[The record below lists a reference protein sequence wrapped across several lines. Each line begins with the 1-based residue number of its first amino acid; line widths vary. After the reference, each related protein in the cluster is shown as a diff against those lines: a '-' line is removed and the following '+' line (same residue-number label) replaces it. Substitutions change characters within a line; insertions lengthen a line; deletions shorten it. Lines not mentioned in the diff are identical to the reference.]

1 VAQRG
6 RRPAGEGDS
15 RQQILDAAREL
26 FAEKGFERTTMRAV
40 GERAGVDPALISY
53 WFGSKD
59 GLLLEAVALPLD
71 VEVVLANLDASRPGA
86 DIVRRVLAAADGS
99 SAVRSRAVA
108 FLRLGLSHDHVAGLL
123 REVISRRVLATLS
136 PLAAPDHRELRAA
149 LIGSHIAG
157 LIMGRYVVRI
167 PALAEADREQLV
179 VAMAPVVQ
187 HYLTGPMATVP
198 ERPAARGRTA
208 SR

>member
-1 VAQRG
+1 VAVRG
-6 RRPAGEGDS
+6 RRPSGGADT

-53 WFGSKD
+53 WFRSKD
-59 GLLLEAVALPLD
+59 GLLLEAMTLPLD
-71 VEVVLANLDASRPGA
+71 VETVLNDLDASRPGA

-99 SAVRSRAVA
+99 PAVRGRAVA
-108 FLRLGLSHDHVAGLL
+108 FLRIGLSHEHVAGLL

-136 PLAAPDHRELRAA
+136 PLTAPDHRELRAA
-149 LIGSHIAG
+149 LIGSHVAG

-167 PALAEADREQLV
+167 PALAQADSEQLV
-179 VAMAPVVQ
+179 AAMAPVVQ
-187 HYLTGPMATVP
+187 HYLTGPMVTVP
-198 ERPAARGRTA
+198 ERGAVRRRSG
-208 SR
+208 

>member
-1 VAQRG
+1 MAVRG
-6 RRPAGEGDS
+6 RRPSGSTDT
-15 RQQILDAAREL
+15 RQAILDAAREL

-40 GERAGVDPALISY
+40 GERAGVDPALIAY

-59 GLLLEAVALPLD
+59 GLLAEAMTLPLD
-71 VEVVLANLDASRPGA
+71 IEAVLADLDASRPGA

-99 SAVRSRAVA
+99 PAVRGRAVA
-108 FLRLGLSHDHVAGLL
+108 FLRIGLSHDHVAGLL

-136 PLAAPDHRELRAA
+136 PMAAPDHRELRAA

-157 LIMGRYVVRI
+157 LMMGRYVVRV
-167 PALAEADREQLV
+167 PALADADSEQLV

-198 ERPAARGRTA
+198 ERGPARRRAR
-208 SR
+208 

>member
-1 VAQRG
+1 MAQRG
-6 RRPAGEGDS
+6 RRPSGEGDS
-15 RQQILDAAREL
+15 RQAILDAAREL

-59 GLLLEAVALPLD
+59 GLLLEAVTLPLD
-71 VEVVLANLDASRPGA
+71 IETVLADLDASRPGA
-86 DIVRRVLAAADGS
+86 DIVRRVLTAADGS
-99 SAVRSRAVA
+99 AMVRSRAVA
-108 FLRLGLSHDHVAGLL
+108 FIRIGLSHEHVAGLL

-149 LIGSHIAG
+149 LIGSHMAG
-157 LIMGRYVVRI
+157 LIMGRYVVQI
-167 PALAEADREQLV
+167 PALAGADREQFV
-179 VAMAPVVQ
+179 VAMAPVIQ

-198 ERPAARGRTA
+198 ERAQTRRRT
-208 SR
+208 R

>member
-6 RRPAGEGDS
+6 RRPSGEGDS
-15 RQQILDAAREL
+15 RQAILDAAREL

-59 GLLLEAVALPLD
+59 GLLLEAVTLPLD
-71 VEVVLANLDASRPGA
+71 IETVLADLDASRPGA
-86 DIVRRVLAAADGS
+86 DIVRRVLTAADGS
-99 SAVRSRAVA
+99 AMVRSRAVA
-108 FLRLGLSHDHVAGLL
+108 FIRIGLSHEHVAGLL

-149 LIGSHIAG
+149 LIGSHMAG
-157 LIMGRYVVRI
+157 LIMGRYVVQI
-167 PALAEADREQLV
+167 PALAGADREQLV
-179 VAMAPVVQ
+179 VAMAPDIQ

-198 ERPAARGRTA
+198 ERAQTRRRT
-208 SR
+208 R

>member
-1 VAQRG
+1 MAGRG
-6 RRPAGEGDS
+6 RRPASAPDTREA
-15 RQQILDAAREL
+15 ILEAAREL

-59 GLLLEAVALPLD
+59 GLLLEALTLPFE
-71 VEVVLANLDASRPGA
+71 VEVVLADLDASRPGA
-86 DIVRRVLAAADGS
+86 DIVRRVLTAADGS
-99 SAVRSRAVA
+99 AAVRGRAVA
-108 FLRLGLSHDHVAGLL
+108 LLRIGLSHDHVAGLL

-136 PLAAPDHRELRAA
+136 PMAAPDHRELRAA

-179 VAMAPVVQ
+179 AAMAPVVQ
-187 HYLTGPMATVP
+187 HYLTGPMVTVP
-198 ERPAARGRTA
+198 ERTARRQPV
-208 SR
+208 R